1 MLSSP
6 KCELRQFAPGVKSFA
21 LVRFAVRGH
30 PRRGLQQED
39 LLDRF
44 DKPDRPLVDD
54 LVDHA
59 LSLFVA
65 LNNPVGPQQRQVLGE
80 RRLGSCPTFMGPV
93 IKWQRMTMRFSFAS
107 SAQSAAASFAGFAI
121 DSPPFF
127 VYNIKEISN

>member
-1 MLSSP
+1 M
-6 KCELRQFAPGVKSFA
+6 KSFA

-65 LNNPVGPQQRQVLGE
+65 LNNPVGPQ
-80 RRLGSCPTFMGPV
+80 PV